1 MKFKEGDIL
10 EYDGKYGCAA
20 KKGAT
25 AIFKESYTYNLG
37 GDIHHQV
44 IVEWIRDGLD
54 NDQMDGS
61 YNSKYFTK
69 IGEVSQQKE
78 DRIFEEN
85 KKDMKITS
93 KTLMVSF
100 ETEVK
105 LGNNDAI
112 ELTLIHQAFITE
124 NSVDL
129 DLSVDVSDVKFLGVE
144 IETGFEAYG
153 KFVKQ
158 LKELGIDLNKLIDEK
173 ETELIN
179 SGLEDKIKLMF
190 KDKI

>member
-1 MKFKEGDIL
+1 
-10 EYDGKYGCAA
+10 
-20 KKGAT
+20 
-25 AIFKESYTYNLG
+25 
-37 GDIHHQV
+37 
-44 IVEWIRDGLD
+44 
-54 NDQMDGS
+54 
-61 YNSKYFTK
+61 
-69 IGEVSQQKE
+69 
-78 DRIFEEN
+78 
-85 KKDMKITS
+85 MKITN
-93 KTLMVSF
+93 KTLMVTF
-100 ETEVK
+100 ETEAK

-112 ELTLIHQAFITE
+112 ELTLQHQAFISE
-124 NSVDL
+124 GKDGKINVDI
-129 DLSVDVSDVKFLGVE
+129 DLGIDVLNVKFLGVA